1 MQEITGDM
9 KLADVIRRW
18 PETAEVF
25 RSRGCREADA
35 GAMARIMTVRNA
47 ARMEGI
53 DLPPLLED
61 LNRAT
66 AHAHTRRDG
75 P

>member
-18 PETAEVF
+18 PKTAEVF
-25 RSRGCREADA
+25 RSRGCRDA
-35 GAMARIMTVRNA
+35 GAGRMARIMTVRNV

-53 DLPPLLED
+53 DLASLLED
-61 LNRAT
+61 LNRAANAR
-66 AHAHTRRDG
+66 AHEA
-75 P
+75 